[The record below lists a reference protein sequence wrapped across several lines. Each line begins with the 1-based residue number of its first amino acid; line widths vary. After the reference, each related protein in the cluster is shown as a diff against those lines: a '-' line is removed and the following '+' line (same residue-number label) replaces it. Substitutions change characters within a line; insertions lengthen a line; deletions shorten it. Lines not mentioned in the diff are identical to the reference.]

1 MNRDELQNLVITNL
15 CNIAPDIEAT
25 DLDAAQDIRD
35 QYDFDSMD
43 QLNLFIALHKAT
55 QIEIPEK
62 DYPQLS
68 SVNGIVDY
76 LLKHSQ

>member
-25 DLDAAQDIRD
+25 DLDATQDIRD